1 MKKLLLSVLFITST
15 VSIANAEVYV
25 RNATITSVNP
35 IYEKVF
41 VEEPTTH
48 CEDIKNPIYGT
59 RQKEG
64 NAAGGAL
71 LGMIIGGAVGK
82 GLTGKDNGAAVG
94 AVMGGLI
101 GAEQGSKSKNENFI
115 IGYETERR
123 CYKTLVSKEIN
134 RITKY
139 NVTYKWRGLTGSF
152 YSVDKLSVGDSI
164 KININ
169 LTTNK
174 H

>member
-1 MKKLLLSVLFITST
+1 MKKILLSVIFIVGAS
-15 VSIANAEVYV
+15 SIANAEVYV

-35 IYEKVF
+35 IYETVF
-41 VEEPTTH
+41 IEEPAMH
-48 CEDIKNPIYGT
+48 CEDIKNPIYST

-82 GLTGKDNGAAVG
+82 GLTGKNDGAAVG

-101 GAEQGSKSKNENFI
+101 GADQGSKPKTENFI
-115 IGYETERR
+115 IGYETKRH
-123 CYKTLVSKEIN
+123 CYNTLVSKEVN
-134 RITKY
+134 RITSY
-139 NVTYKWRGLTGSF
+139 NVTYKWRGLIGSF
-152 YSVDKLSVGDSI
+152 YSTNKLSVGDSI

-169 LTTNK
+169 LTTSK
-174 H
+174 